1 MQQEGIYVYGSGE
14 CDQLGN
20 IKDKQGEYILES
32 KIPLYLPIEGITEIE
47 KIYKISCGG
56 MHTLLLTSQGNIYS
70 WGCGDGGTLGRDG
83 TDNIPTKVNINI
95 PIEGISAGDCHS
107 IAYNDKLNKIF
118 FWGTFRN
125 SQGEIGDHINTPM
138 EINLNLIKNEYI
150 VKVLSGNNHVVIL
163 TEQGHVYA
171 FGNKEFGQT
180 GIDISKIDKN
190 RNIENEH
197 LIPNKIKGD
206 NIIDIYTGGNHS
218 FLIQN
223 DRRKIF
229 KSWGCNLFGQLGIN
243 NTENQFEPQ
252 EVIFPEENI
261 EIISCTGGDFHSL
274 ALTSNYHIYSWG
286 KNDESQCGLP
296 VVDETNAEGQ
306 VLMSCILKPTRI
318 NINENDIREIDSYGN
333 YNFAFNPENGK
344 AYSWGFGASYVLGNK
359 KEKNEATPFEINQAF
374 FNNMRFKNI
383 CLGNQHVCLELEKF
397 DKNYVKT
404 AFEFDYAA
412 NGYSIRKKVVKRK
425 GTNYDNK
432 KRSNKKRRK
441 GSKVDEAVTTEKK
454 TRKRRSRRGKDKGKE
469 IDSDEEYIYSSKEE
483 DEEEDDEEEEE
494 EEEIEKKNRR
504 KRRNYGKKSVSKSRR
519 KTTENNDDIE
529 EDEEEEIEVKSRRKR
544 RNYGKKS
551 VSKSRRNSKRN
562 EDIEE
567 EEEEEE
573 EEIQEKTTKR
583 RNYGKKSVSKSRK
596 KSKRNED
603 IEEDE
608 EENEEKNTKRRNY
621 GKKSVSKSRK
631 KSQRNEDIE
640 EDEEEGIEENK
651 TKRRNYGKKSVSK
664 PSKKT
669 KRNEEEEEE
678 NVELKTKRR
687 NYGKRSVSKSR
698 KKTKENED
706 IEEDNEEENEEIK
719 SKRRNYGK
727 KSVSKSRKKIKEND
741 DENIENEEEE
751 EEEEEENLKI
761 KTKKRNYGKRSV
773 SKTRKKTNENDEENI
788 EIKLSKEEINF
799 TPIKT
804 VGKNIKTTGAKLNR
818 KTNVIEIEKTINIKS
833 NLTRGIDA
841 KKLNEINEEEDDS
854 NTSETVGIVKEVKLI
869 RYSDSDNEK
878 KDKNDSTI
886 KKRTYKTRSKSKSKS
901 NVKTKEK
908 KIERKSNRKYTNT
921 SRSKSKSN
929 VKKGNR
935 SVKK

>member
-107 IAYNDKLNKIF
+107 IAYNDKLNKLF

-425 GTNYDNK
+425 GTNYDMK

-573 EEIQEKTTKR
+573 IQEKTTKR

-664 PSKKT
+664 PRKKT

-719 SKRRNYGK
+719 TKRRNYGK

-833 NLTRGIDA
+833 NLTRGIDV

-908 KIERKSNRKYTNT
+908 KTERKSNRKYTNT

>member
-107 IAYNDKLNKIF
+107 IAYNDKLNKLF

-469 IDSDEEYIYSSKEE
+469 IDSDEDYIYSSKEE

-504 KRRNYGKKSVSKSRR
+504 KRRNYGKKSVSKKRR
-519 KTTENNDDIE
+519 KKKENNDDIE

-551 VSKSRRNSKRN
+551 VSKSRRKSKRN
-562 EDIEE
+562 EDI

-664 PSKKT
+664 PRKKT

>member
-107 IAYNDKLNKIF
+107 IAYNDKLNKLF

-296 VVDETNAEGQ
+296 IVDERNAEGQ

-318 NINENDIREIDSYGN
+318 NINEDDIREIDSYGN

-359 KEKNEATPFEINQAF
+359 KEKNEVAPFEVNQAF

-573 EEIQEKTTKR
+573 IQEKTTKR

-719 SKRRNYGK
+719 TKRRNYGK

-833 NLTRGIDA
+833 NLTRGIDT

>member
-107 IAYNDKLNKIF
+107 IAYNDKLNKLF

-551 VSKSRRNSKRN
+551 VSKSRRKSKRN
-562 EDIEE
+562 EDI

-719 SKRRNYGK
+719 TKRRNYGK

-833 NLTRGIDA
+833 NLTRGIDV

>member
-107 IAYNDKLNKIF
+107 IAYNDKLNKLF

-425 GTNYDNK
+425 GTNYDMK

-562 EDIEE
+562 EDI

-719 SKRRNYGK
+719 TKRRNYGK

-841 KKLNEINEEEDDS
+841 KKLNEINEEEDDDS

>member
-107 IAYNDKLNKIF
+107 IAYNDKLNKLF

-150 VKVLSGNNHVVIL
+150 VKVISGNNHVVIL

-180 GIDISKIDKN
+180 GIDISKIDKI

-469 IDSDEEYIYSSKEE
+469 IDSDEDYIYSSKEE

-562 EDIEE
+562 EDI

-833 NLTRGIDA
+833 NLTRGIDV

>member
-107 IAYNDKLNKIF
+107 IAYNDKLNKLF

-573 EEIQEKTTKR
+573 IQEKTTKR

-719 SKRRNYGK
+719 TKRRNYGK

-833 NLTRGIDA
+833 NLTRGIDV